1 MLTGLE
7 LYYFKVC
14 KRKLWL
20 YTRQLRFEQENSD
33 VKIGKVID
41 SQSYSREEKGL
52 LINNEINIDYFPKD
66 NIIHEIKK
74 SKKIEA
80 ASILQVKYYL
90 YYLEQLG
97 VNIDYGKID
106 YPLLRRSVIVHLEE
120 EDRKELEEII
130 AEIIELKSLK
140 DPPPLTKKQ
149 ICKNCAY
156 HDYCFI

>member
-7 LYYFKVC
+7 LYYYKVC

-20 YTRQLRFEQENSD
+20 YTRQLRFEHENSD
-33 VKIGKVID
+33 VKMGKVID
-41 SQSYSREEKGL
+41 SQSYSKEEKGI

-74 SKKIEA
+74 SKRIES

-97 VNIDYGKID
+97 VKISHGKID
-106 YPLLRRSVIVHLEE
+106 YPLLRRSVIVQLDE
-120 EDRKELEEII
+120 EDRTELEHII
-130 AEIIELKSLK
+130 TEIIELKSLES
-140 DPPPLTKKQ
+140 PPPLDKKQ
-149 ICKNCAY
+149 ICKKCAY